1 MKIHEKERYSS
12 LHGISFSFIFFLQHL
27 KIDNIQ
33 YYLQSVFWLIT
44 TWYEIA
50 NITVLN
56 KMLEANMQN

>member
-1 MKIHEKERYSS
+1 MKKKDTHLCMASPFHSY
-12 LHGISFSFIFFLQHL
+12 FFLQHL